1 MYARYNCR
9 RLYQKISFYF
19 QMNIDAKIDKLEIG
33 FTSDIK
39 KISDKIDKLTDLVI
53 EFKTDIAVT
62 KQVDE
67 FQDEKIKNA
76 EIRLGKLENSK
87 NKKNNSYQ
95 GIGLLTLIF
104 KFLLVLIPALTGMFY
119 AGQYFSAVKP

>member
-1 MYARYNCR
+1 
-9 RLYQKISFYF
+9 
-19 QMNIDAKIDKLEIG
+19 MNIDAKIDKLEVG

-67 FQDEKIKNA
+67 FQDEKI
-76 EIRLGKLENSK
+76 
-87 NKKNNSYQ
+87 SY
-95 GIGLLTLIF
+95 
-104 KFLLVLIPALTGMFY
+104 
-119 AGQYFSAVKP
+119 YF